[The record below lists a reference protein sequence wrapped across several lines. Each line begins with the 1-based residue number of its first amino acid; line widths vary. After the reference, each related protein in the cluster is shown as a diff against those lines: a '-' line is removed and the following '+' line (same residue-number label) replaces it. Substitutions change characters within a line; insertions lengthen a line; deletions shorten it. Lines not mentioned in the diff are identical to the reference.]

1 MKLISPLSLLIH
13 RHIIKNA
20 DMAAYLMLIKLPL
33 RMTLEKQRTS
43 STRML
48 QLALSEYRC
57 YSTFRH
63 APRPRAT
70 PAGSSVLGVDHLAGT
85 DAWSSARTRAG
96 EQGRRF
102 GGLRTRERRVR
113 ATGRGLRRH
122 TGTGYGA
129 ATCIVA
135 RGDRADRVID
145 CSAVMSTATFR
156 RRSTHGHGDGPPPCM
171 GSKLIQVRSAGPGC
185 WAYEIFFY

>member
-20 DMAAYLMLIKLPL
+20 DMTAYLMLIKLPL

-57 YSTFRH
+57 YCTFRH

-70 PAGSSVLGVDHLAGT
+70 PAGSSVLTRRRRPPGHRHVA
-85 DAWSSARTRAG
+85 SRTRVAG
-96 EQGRRF
+96 AGRTAHGWSCCAVALVGSSTRF
-102 GGLRTRERRVR
+102 EKSGSGRT
-113 ATGRGLRRH
+113 H
-122 TGTGYGA
+122 
-129 ATCIVA
+129 A
-135 RGDRADRVID
+135 RGDHRSDDASMRPQAKQADGAERED
-145 CSAVMSTATFR
+145 FC
-156 RRSTHGHGDGPPPCM
+156 
-171 GSKLIQVRSAGPGC
+171 L
-185 WAYEIFFY
+185 

>member
-1 MKLISPLSLLIH
+1 
-13 RHIIKNA
+13 
-20 DMAAYLMLIKLPL
+20 MLIKLPL
-33 RMTLEKQRTS
+33 TMTLEKQRTS

-70 PAGSSVLGVDHLAGT
+70 PAGSRVLGVDHLAGT

-122 TGTGYGA
+122 TGTGWGGNLHRCA
-129 ATCIVA
+129 WGSCRSSDRLLSCDEHSNLPPPFHA
-135 RGDRADRVID
+135 RA
-145 CSAVMSTATFR
+145 R
-156 RRSTHGHGDGPPPCM
+156 RRTPSMHGLKINP
-171 GSKLIQVRSAGPGC
+171 S
-185 WAYEIFFY
+185 